1 MSPLSPLPADGGSYT
16 LADGTLT
23 RTQAPT
29 APNPGK
35 TAARHAAEAKVRP
48 LDSAKRSNKE

>member
-1 MSPLSPLPADGGSYT
+1 MSTHPPLPADGGSYT

-23 RTQAPT
+23 RTHAPT

-35 TAARHAAEAKVRP
+35 TAARKADEAKVRP
-48 LDSAKRSNKE
+48 IDSGKRGNKE